1 MSTEILNGD
10 IHGGTLARRIRMT
23 RPDYTFPARLTER
36 LQALGEDHQRG
47 IVRFLT
53 RLEGYVNAGALSVA
67 QAEVVGLH
75 LIRLGERGRNPA
87 NTGNIEDLFCH
98 TLNDTGDVI
107 RAYAQALADSVKVV
121 PMDPEAPLLPP
132 MRKLDG
138 SEWYAKVGDF
148 HYLSEGDRMLVTHTM
163 VAYGDP
169 EMWASAA
176 ELVRVTRP
184 KLSETAVQQE
194 VAKMAV
200 QSQHLPSSSFVLA
213 RAAGL
218 TIWCGELYARAG
230 YDADQ
235 IEAAQIFYDICAEF
249 LPQWSGDFVVGNIPS
264 GPVWQDWRRR
274 YLEARALLPSELIYQ
289 LCSDTLTNFLEGTLE
304 SGKWTDATVFF
315 GGVGEATEVPQAIAT
330 IVNQY
335 IAEHVA
341 LHDRPAREL
350 TVACAP
356 TLAPWGIGFQDD
368 RAVVLTQTPEK
379 SELLKAQFDAA
390 MARKRS

>member
-10 IHGGTLARRIRMT
+10 IHGATLARHIRMT
-23 RPDYTFPARLTER
+23 RSGYTLPARLIER
-36 LQALGEDHQRG
+36 LHALGEDHQRG
-47 IVRFLT
+47 IVRFLS
-53 RLEGYVNAGALSVA
+53 RLEAYVDSRALSAA
-67 QAEVVGLH
+67 QAEVVALH

-98 TLNDTGDVI
+98 TLDDTGDVI

-148 HYLSEGDRMLVTHTM
+148 QYLSEGDRMLVTHTM
-163 VAYGDP
+163 VAYGDS
-169 EMWASAA
+169 EMWTSAA
-176 ELVRVTRP
+176 DLVKVTLP
-184 KLSETAVQQE
+184 HLDEAGIDTE

-230 YDADQ
+230 YNAEQ

-249 LPQWSGDFVVGNIPS
+249 RPQWSSEFVVGNIPS
-264 GPVWQDWRRR
+264 GPVWDDWRKR
-274 YLEARALLPSELIYQ
+274 YLAARALLPSELIYQ

-315 GGVGEATEVPQAIAT
+315 GGVRDVQKVPEAIAR

-335 IAEHVA
+335 VAEHVA
-341 LHDRPAREL
+341 LHDRPASEL
-350 TVACAP
+350 TIACAP
-356 TLAPWGIGFQDD
+356 TLAPWGIGFQED
-368 RAVVLTQTPEK
+368 RAVVLPEAPEK
-379 SELLKAQFDAA
+379 AELLQAQFDAA
-390 MARKRS
+390 MGRKGN